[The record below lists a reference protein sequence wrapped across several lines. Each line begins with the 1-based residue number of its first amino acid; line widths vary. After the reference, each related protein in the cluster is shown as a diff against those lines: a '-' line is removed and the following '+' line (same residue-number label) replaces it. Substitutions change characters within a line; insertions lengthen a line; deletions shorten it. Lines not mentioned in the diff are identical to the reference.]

1 MRIIHYIDRLKAGD
15 LLSDSILRL
24 TTAEK
29 EYADVLTV
37 TRNDDFK
44 KIISK
49 EKPDVVHIHAC
60 WDYQASLRTRWALST
75 GTAVV
80 LSPHWGLEE
89 RIRTKEQKIRKFM
102 KSMIYQYK
110 MVHKVDAIMVSTER
124 EKQTINRLGWKKRID
139 VVPESILNSQFSDD
153 DMAKNAV
160 AFYKKVLDTRYQSA
174 MGSMEQDAIPAL
186 LHVGLTQESIHN
198 ILPSDQLLN
207 LRSLKPEQWRRILL
221 YADDEG
227 IRDII
232 DRGIEMMQLNAP
244 NIDTE
249 RIQRYA
255 LMAPKETKAIEDKKL
270 VGRRPLTKQRLNDNT
285 KREEKLIRQIAIM
298 IANIQQVQK
307 KRMLSLRHLADLYTI
322 IKYNDYDEDRLADVL
337 RHMRIHSF
345 ARRIIQLLADKL
357 RLEEGYMPIKPLND
371 RTTRHII
378 RQNFTQRH

>member
-1 MRIIHYIDRLKAGD
+1 
-15 LLSDSILRL
+15 
-24 TTAEK
+24 
-29 EYADVLTV
+29 
-37 TRNDDFK
+37 
-44 KIISK
+44 
-49 EKPDVVHIHAC
+49 
-60 WDYQASLRTRWALST
+60 
-75 GTAVV
+75 
-80 LSPHWGLEE
+80 
-89 RIRTKEQKIRKFM
+89 
-102 KSMIYQYK
+102 
-110 MVHKVDAIMVSTER
+110 
-124 EKQTINRLGWKKRID
+124 
-139 VVPESILNSQFSDD
+139 
-153 DMAKNAV
+153 
-160 AFYKKVLDTRYQSA
+160 
-174 MGSMEQDAIPAL
+174 
-186 LHVGLTQESIHN
+186 
-198 ILPSDQLLN
+198 
-207 LRSLKPEQWRRILL
+207 
-221 YADDEG
+221 
-227 IRDII
+227 
-232 DRGIEMMQLNAP
+232 MMQLNAP

>member
-1 MRIIHYIDRLKAGD
+1 
-15 LLSDSILRL
+15 
-24 TTAEK
+24 
-29 EYADVLTV
+29 
-37 TRNDDFK
+37 
-44 KIISK
+44 
-49 EKPDVVHIHAC
+49 
-60 WDYQASLRTRWALST
+60 
-75 GTAVV
+75 
-80 LSPHWGLEE
+80 
-89 RIRTKEQKIRKFM
+89 
-102 KSMIYQYK
+102 
-110 MVHKVDAIMVSTER
+110 
-124 EKQTINRLGWKKRID
+124 
-139 VVPESILNSQFSDD
+139 
-153 DMAKNAV
+153 
-160 AFYKKVLDTRYQSA
+160 

-198 ILPSDQLLN
+198 ILPSDHLLN

-337 RHMRIHSF
+337 RHMRLYSF

-371 RTTRHII
+371 RTTRGII